1 MILLDTSYLIRALV
15 AGSTEDA
22 NLRAWL
28 KRKEEIAMSAIAWAE
43 FLCGPVTAEHIR
55 LAQFIVGEPQA
66 LLAEDAV
73 LAATL
78 FNAGGRRRGSLT
90 DSMIAATAIRLKAA
104 LATVNAKDFR
114 RYAEHGLRLA

>member
-22 NLRAWL
+22 SLRAWL
-28 KRKEEIAMSAIAWAE
+28 QRKEDIAMSAIAWAE

-66 LLAEDAV
+66 FLAEDAV

-78 FNAGGRRRGSLT
+78 FNAGGSLT
-90 DSMIAATAIRLKAA
+90 DAMVAATAIRLKAA